1 MNDETPKQIATQH
14 NLHVQDLLSFNVH
27 ISGLKAN
34 SKLHLNTPLYLTE
47 EEEEEEEILDVEH
60 TKYLSGD
67 KMGKCRKDCS
77 QCKQDKIK
85 KKKRINNWSR
95 KSKSHKNSIPRYT
108 NMLHLILLTQLVELV
123 TSHASM
129 IMPPSRNAI
138 DSNLPAWHNSNISNP
153 PETGT
158 IEPYNCRCTNGTE
171 PFCNAGQACFWFSQ
185 GCTIGCSKC
194 DGLGARSVYFF

>member
-1 MNDETPKQIATQH
+1 MSSIKTTRSNGLITSLGQS
-14 NLHVQDLLSFNVH
+14 LSQRAPSNP
-27 ISGLKAN
+27 G
-34 SKLHLNTPLYLTE
+34 YLTQ
-47 EEEEEEEILDVEH
+47 VSYQ
-60 TKYLSGD
+60 KN
-67 KMGKCRKDCS
+67 
-77 QCKQDKIK
+77 QKQQ
-85 KKKRINNWSR
+85 
-95 KSKSHKNSIPRYT
+95 
-108 NMLHLILLTQLVELV
+108 MLYFILLTQLVELV

>member
-1 MNDETPKQIATQH
+1 
-14 NLHVQDLLSFNVH
+14 
-27 ISGLKAN
+27 
-34 SKLHLNTPLYLTE
+34 
-47 EEEEEEEILDVEH
+47 
-60 TKYLSGD
+60 
-67 KMGKCRKDCS
+67 
-77 QCKQDKIK
+77 
-85 KKKRINNWSR
+85 
-95 KSKSHKNSIPRYT
+95 
-108 NMLHLILLTQLVELV
+108 MLHLILLTQLVELV

-194 DGLGARSVYFF
+194 DGLGARSVYFFEFSLILNFSLTTFFLHLNLFFFSYTFQFTTLRSLPFGIH